1 MFLLVFL
8 SLILAYFL
16 WALVRLFNNYQEVK
30 KIGLPIIILPV
41 DPASPL
47 WMFTKDYLRPVL
59 TQLPFGLGTW
69 AGRAEVGWTYSERY
83 SVHAKHGDAFILV
96 SPGENDITLADPA
109 ATEDVMR
116 RRNDFIKNPAMYGM
130 LNIYGENVDT
140 VNGKLWDRHRKITVP
155 PFNEQNS
162 ALVWRESAEQADQ
175 MLEVWSGKA
184 SVTSTQPDIHAVAL
198 NVLCGAGFGLHSSFV
213 DATVDRDAQSRDPTK
228 RLADPKRQR
237 LGYRESLQMLLAN
250 ILPLVILGLTKRS
263 RFPEWLYFG
272 SLAKLSIAYDEFKG
286 YMGEM
291 LAREKM
297 AFEQGD
303 LTRHNL
309 MSALVRA
316 SMSEQPPPGS
326 SSNEHSMKGPT
337 KSTLTSGFTDD
348 EVYGNLFI
356 FNLAGHDTTAATL
369 HFAITLLAADPR
381 WQSWIAEEIDAVR
394 NADGTGTF
402 YYEETFPKLTRVL
415 ALMYETLRLYG
426 PVVVIPRYTGD
437 TPQRLVI
444 QGKERI
450 VPARTTVSLNVA
462 ALNTHP
468 RYWGNDP
475 LVFRPDRWTV
485 SDNSGTSS
493 NDNNDSD
500 VSWFQ
505 PVPGSFI
512 PWSHGPRVCPG
523 RKFSQVEFTRV
534 MFGLFSHGTR
544 VEVVRQGSETE
555 IEAQA
560 RVMRVVNEA
569 KLEVTLKMVGAD
581 RAALKWV
588 KKDSLES

>member
-1 MFLLVFL
+1 MFFLVLLTLV
-8 SLILAYFL
+8 LAYISWTF
-16 WALVRLFNNYQEVK
+16 VRLINNYNEAK

-41 DPASPL
+41 NPASPL
-47 WMFTKDYLRPVL
+47 WLFTKDYLSPIL

-69 AGRAEVGWTYSERY
+69 AGLAEIGWTYFEKY
-83 SVHAKHGDAFILV
+83 SVHAKYGDAFILV

-116 RRNDFIKNPAMYGM
+116 RRNDFIKNPAIYGM
-130 LNIYGENVDT
+130 LNIYGPNVDT
-140 VNGKLWDRHRKITVP
+140 VNGKVWDRHRKITTP

-162 ALVWRESAEQADQ
+162 ALVWRESAEQTDQ
-175 MLEVWSGKA
+175 MLQVWSEKS
-184 SVTSTQPDIHAVAL
+184 SVRSSQPDIHALAL
-198 NVLCGAGFGLHSSFV
+198 NVLCGAGFGQHSSFV
-213 DATVDRDAQSRDPTK
+213 DATSHDPTK
-228 RLADPKRQR
+228 SEQKQR
-237 LGYRESLQMLLAN
+237 LGYRKSLQMLLAN
-250 ILPLVILGLTKRS
+250 ILPLIILGLLKGS
-263 RFPEWLYFG
+263 NFPQWLYFG
-272 SLAKLSIAYDEFKG
+272 SMAKVSVAYNEFKG

-291 LAREKM
+291 LAREKT

-316 SMSEQPPPGS
+316 SMSEQSELESTSTEQPL
-326 SSNEHSMKGPT
+326 NE
-337 KSTLTSGFTDD
+337 KSASKPTLTSGFTDD

-356 FNLAGHDTTAATL
+356 FNLAGQDTTASTL
-369 HFAITLLAADPR
+369 HFAITILAVNPR

-394 NADGTGTF
+394 RADGTGTL
-402 YYEETFPKLTRVL
+402 YYEETFPKLTRIL

-468 RYWGNDP
+468 EYWGDDV
-475 LVFRPDRWTV
+475 LVFRPDRWII
-485 SDNSGTSS
+485 SENSSSSSNNDNSDSS
-493 NDNNDSD
+493 

-534 MFGLFSHGTR
+534 IFGLFSHGTR
-544 VEVVRQGSETE
+544 VEVVRQGDETE
-555 IEAQA
+555 MDA
-560 RVMRVVNEA
+560 RAKVMRVVNEA

-581 RAALKWV
+581 RVALRWV
-588 KKDSLES
+588 KKESLEP